1 MFPSFIIT
9 FREVIEASL
18 ILATIIGILV
28 KINQRKSI
36 KTVTYAALLA
46 ITLSIGLIGLGSL
59 IGIEVQELYEKSEAY
74 IEGILSII
82 TALFITWAVFFLH
95 KFFSEQHKAYLES
108 KIKSVLDR
116 SEQKGLFLLI
126 FSAVF
131 REGIE
136 IALFLFTI
144 YLSTDPFQILVGF
157 LGGLTCA
164 ILLSVGLFTTA
175 LRLPI
180 TYMHKLTSILL
191 ILFAGGSLVRGI
203 HEFTE
208 IGILP
213 GIREITLPLIPSS
226 TTVIGDLFKTVFG
239 ITQQMSLLQS
249 SVYILDHLRN

>member
-1 MFPSFIIT
+1 M
-9 FREVIEASL
+9 
-18 ILATIIGILV
+18 
-28 KINQRKSI
+28 
-36 KTVTYAALLA
+36 
-46 ITLSIGLIGLGSL
+46 
-59 IGIEVQELYEKSEAY
+59 
-74 IEGILSII
+74 
-82 TALFITWAVFFLH
+82 
-95 KFFSEQHKAYLES
+95 
-108 KIKSVLDR
+108 
-116 SEQKGLFLLI
+116 

-164 ILLSVGLFTTA
+164 ILLSVGLFTTT

-249 SVYILDHLRN
+249 SVYIL